1 MYSPELNSARR
12 SLSWVRIGESAGSR
26 EDNAAIPIWSEKT
39 QQEKGDSLTKG
50 YMSELWDF
58 TCISV
63 IQNNL
68 QGLKEIWDQW
78 DDETK
83 VTPVPA
89 ILVET
94 FRSLNACQRAV
105 FSENYSPLKEL
116 VATLRRDNISEE
128 KYMAILQNL
137 QDDDVEWRAPWMIPD
152 EILYRCGN
160 SRYGELLDMSLY
172 LY

>member
-12 SLSWVRIGESAGSR
+12 SLSWVRIRESAGSV

-58 TCISV
+58 TRISV
-63 IQNNL
+63 TQNNL

-83 VTPVPA
+83 Q
-89 ILVET
+89 
-94 FRSLNACQRAV
+94 SLNACQRAGEKRFIECAQLLLTWFHSHFWKVEKVSYQV

-116 VATLRRDNISEE
+116 VATLRRDDISEE
-128 KYMAILQNL
+128 KWMAILQSL
-137 QDDDVEWRAPWMIPD
+137 QDDDVE
-152 EILYRCGN
+152 
-160 SRYGELLDMSLY
+160 
-172 LY
+172 